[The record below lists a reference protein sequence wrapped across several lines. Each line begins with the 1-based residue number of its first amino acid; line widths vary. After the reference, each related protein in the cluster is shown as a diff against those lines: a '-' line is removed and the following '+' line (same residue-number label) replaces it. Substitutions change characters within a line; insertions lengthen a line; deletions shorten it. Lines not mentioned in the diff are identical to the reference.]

1 MAADSQFP
9 AFQGVGV
16 VPEEIMTFYD
26 PILMTVVFFS
36 GAVKGKKIGSLSY
49 KHFYVCE
56 QKVRVS

>member
-36 GAVKGKKIGSLSY
+36 GAVKGKKSVAFLINIFMFVN
-49 KHFYVCE
+49 K
-56 QKVRVS
+56 K